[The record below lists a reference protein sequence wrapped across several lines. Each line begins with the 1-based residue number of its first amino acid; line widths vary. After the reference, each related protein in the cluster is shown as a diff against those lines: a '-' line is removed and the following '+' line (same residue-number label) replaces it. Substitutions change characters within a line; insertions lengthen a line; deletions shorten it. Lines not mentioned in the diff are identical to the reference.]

1 MNVGVSVAMSVSV
14 NDAAFWSCRAAE
26 ARAAAGQMSD
36 ELSRNAMLALAAR
49 YERLANRA
57 TGGDVSR
64 TGRGR
69 GLAVERLRRLEP

>member
-1 MNVGVSVAMSVSV
+1 MPAS

-26 ARAAAGQMSD
+26 ARAAAAQMTD
-36 ELSRNAMLALAAR
+36 PLCRTTMLALAAR

-57 TGGDVSR
+57 TAGDVSR

-69 GLAVERLRRLEP
+69 GLAVERSRRLEP

>member
-64 TGRGR
+64 TG
-69 GLAVERLRRLEP
+69 LAVERSRRLEP